1 MKDNK
6 KAPVAVTKFL
16 KVVFFPVGIL
26 SVAVVSIVLAV
37 RYTSLVPLSFMT
49 VENAVAATSTAL
61 AHAEQAVYGEK

>member
-6 KAPVAVTKFL
+6 KAPVAATKFL

-37 RYTSLVPLSFMT
+37 RHTSLVPLSFVT
-49 VENAVAATSTAL
+49 VGNAVAATSTAL
-61 AHAEQAVYGEK
+61 AHAEQTVYGVK